1 MTLPN
6 GNNLLTNEYVH
17 IEDENVWTGLTDEDI
32 IETVNQK
39 EEISEEEVESMEE
52 IEIISN
58 TVAKESVDTV
68 LKYLYQQEPE
78 FGEVKFK

>member
-1 MTLPN
+1 MSSQLPN
-6 GNNLLTNEYVH
+6 GNNFLTNEYVH

-32 IETVNQK
+32 IEMVNQK
-39 EEISEEEVESMEE
+39 EEIK